1 MAKPKKKRNKAYD
14 PERSLRA
21 IVSQYVKKVYC
32 YDGKCLP
39 EMKFNDVVFR
49 SDLPQMVKKR
59 VMYAVGE
66 EVLPW
71 SIMLFSFEVDG
82 VEVWYFDDLKPE
94 ASNKL
99 NSLLDGELE
108 KKIAGRNPNRV
119 ISWGWFAIPLKGA
132 DLEAMQPEILKI
144 FEEAGAYDR
153 EHCEQMHQQRVMTER
168 LEEMGKTG

>member
-1 MAKPKKKRNKAYD
+1 MTIKKSRKGRKYR
-14 PERSLRA
+14 PERSLKA

-32 YDGKCLP
+32 YDGKCFP
-39 EMKFNDVVFR
+39 EMQFNDVVFR

-71 SIMLFSFEVDG
+71 SIMLFSFETDG
-82 VEVWYFDDLKPE
+82 VEVWYYDDLKPE

-132 DLEAMQPEILKI
+132 DLEAMQPQIIKI

-153 EHCEQMHQQRVMTER
+153 EHVKNMHEQRVMTER
-168 LEEMGKTG
+168 LEEMG